1 MACFHHSIKSGKKGT
16 ARRHANYIDRAGTH
30 SDCDDLIHTGYG
42 NLPDWAN
49 DEPLYFWRMA
59 DCYERANGAAYREH
73 EIALPNELTIE
84 QLIELSE
91 RLVRGLVGNKP
102 YQYAIHGPEG
112 KLGGI
117 PNPHIHLMYSDRVSD
132 GIDRT
137 PDRVFARFNPT
148 HPAAGGCRKDSGGRT
163 PIELR
168 RQAIATRE
176 LSAGLQNEALAM
188 HGHTTR
194 VDHRSLRD
202 QGLQRRPEHHLGPRF
217 IKGMTAGE
225 KTQYAECRT
234 AMN

>member
-1 MACFHHSIKSGKKGT
+1 MSKGYSDMAFLHLNIKSCKNGP

-102 YQYAIHGPEG
+102 YQYAINGPEG

-117 PNPHIHLMYSDRVSD
+117 PNPHLNRMYSDRVPD
-132 GIDRT
+132 WINHT
-137 PDRVFARFNPT
+137 PARVCSRFNP
-148 HPAAGGCRKDSGGRT
+148 
-163 PIELR
+163 
-168 RQAIATRE
+168 
-176 LSAGLQNEALAM
+176 
-188 HGHTTR
+188 
-194 VDHRSLRD
+194 
-202 QGLQRRPEHHLGPRF
+202 
-217 IKGMTAGE
+217 
-225 KTQYAECRT
+225 
-234 AMN
+234 